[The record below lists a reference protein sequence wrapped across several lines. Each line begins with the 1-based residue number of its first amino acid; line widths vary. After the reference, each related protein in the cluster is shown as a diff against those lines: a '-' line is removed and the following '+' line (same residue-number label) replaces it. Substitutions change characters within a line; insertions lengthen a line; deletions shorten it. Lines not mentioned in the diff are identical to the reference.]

1 MTRKRR
7 TVFLSIV
14 FIAIPLLVGNGIL
27 RYGKPRSSEQIYDD
41 VRQATNAAYRDGLFQ
56 GKLAAARGAKP
67 IPSVG
72 RWNDDKDRSFF
83 VAGYVQ
89 GHKQVSADK
98 LK

>member
-7 TVFLSIV
+7 TVFLSTV
-14 FIAIPLLVGNGIL
+14 FIAIPLLVGNVIL
-27 RYGKPRSSEQIYDD
+27 RPGRPRSSERINGD

-72 RWNDDKDRSFF
+72 RWNGEKDRSSFA
-83 VAGYVQ
+83 AGYKEGYEQ
-89 GHKQVSADK
+89 QEARKR
-98 LK
+98 